1 LTNFSLYDQKVIE
14 QMFITAP
21 RRRSTIDSAQPDVA
35 GTHADAPCT
44 GPGPGLAAPRFLAV
58 PAALCLLLTLLFA
71 PHDARA
77 SGLLAPAA
85 GAADSGTAGTRVADP
100 HTPSAALFSNPAGLT
115 GFDSITL
122 GGSLGLGYGWTRI
135 VASQPAGYRE
145 TNEFVMGIPDFGVS
159 IPFDDRWHFA
169 LGAYG
174 TTGST
179 FEFEGDPRFG
189 VPEFFSETILAA
201 VPIGVAYR
209 LTDRLSIGAQ
219 IEPLYG
225 QLRTHFPL
233 NDLEFRY
240 KINGAGVQGMV
251 GTSFRLS
258 EQWAFGLSVRT
269 PGRIWMDGSMPIQ
282 GIGRQDVDVDLEMPT
297 QVFLG
302 ATWRCTPR
310 LTLSGS
316 IRFTDSSRLGDS
328 EIEYELTPQAN
339 IGFIPDGKD
348 EWKFALGAEYALH
361 ELWRL
366 RFGAMYGS
374 RIVGSQG
381 VTPLVF
387 DTEDIRLTIGAGRT
401 FGNLVVDVTAGY
413 AVPMQRTIAP
423 QAALLI
429 PGEYKMRGAVFL
441 LGFTYRFPPADSRGR
456 PTYNRP

>member
-1 LTNFSLYDQKVIE
+1 MTNYSLYGSSIIE
-14 QMFITAP
+14 QMVIKIVPTGAEIP
-21 RRRSTIDSAQPDVA
+21 SVRPEVARAATDDSFPA
-35 GTHADAPCT
+35 
-44 GPGPGLAAPRFLAV
+44 AAPRFPAFA
-58 PAALCLLLTLLFA
+58 AALGLLLTLPFL
-71 PHDARA
+71 PCDARA

-85 GAADSGTAGTRVADP
+85 GAADSGTAGTRIADP

-115 GFDSITL
+115 RFDTITAS
-122 GGSLGLGYGWTRI
+122 GSLGLGYGWTRI

-145 TNEFVMGIPDFGVS
+145 TNEFVMGIPDVGVS
-159 IPFDDRWHFA
+159 IPVNDRWRVA

-179 FEFEGDPRFG
+179 FEFDGDPRFG

-201 VPIGVAYR
+201 APVGAAFRISE
-209 LTDRLSIGAQ
+209 RLSIGAQ

-225 QLRTHFPL
+225 QLRTRFLLVNLP
-233 NDLEFRY
+233 FRY
-240 KINGAGVQGMV
+240 KINGAGVQGMI

-269 PGRIWMDGSMPIQ
+269 PGRIWMDGSMPIRDV
-282 GIGRQDVDVDLEMPT
+282 GRQDVDVDLKTPT

-302 ATWRCTPR
+302 ATWRCTPQ

-316 IRFTDSSRLGDS
+316 IRFTDSSSLGDS
-328 EIEYELTPQAN
+328 DIEYELTPEAN
-339 IGFIPDGKD
+339 VGFVPDGKD
-348 EWKFALGAEYALH
+348 EWKFALGAEYAWQESWLF
-361 ELWRL
+361 

-374 RIVGSQG
+374 RIVGSRG
-381 VTPLVF
+381 VSPLVF

-423 QAALLI
+423 SAALLI
-429 PGEYKMRGAVFL
+429 PGEYKMRGGVL
-441 LGFTYRFPPADSRGR
+441 LVGFTYRFPRTGSPGE
-456 PTYNRP
+456 PTYSRR